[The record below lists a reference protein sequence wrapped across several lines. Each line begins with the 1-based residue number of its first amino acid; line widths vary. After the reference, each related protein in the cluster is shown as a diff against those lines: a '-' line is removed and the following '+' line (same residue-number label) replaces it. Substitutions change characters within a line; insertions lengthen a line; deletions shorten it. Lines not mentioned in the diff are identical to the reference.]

1 MGISK
6 RQSGKMTKP
15 AASLYGILVV
25 SAVLFGV
32 LLAGVAT
39 GAPWVVALDSV
50 VQGLVFPLR
59 NEAITP
65 TIAFTTELSDTIP
78 CIVVAVAMVV
88 YLLVR
93 RRPKAAGLYV
103 GTLVVAELLVEGT
116 KFLLSRPRPI
126 GMNLIEFPWNA
137 SFPSGHTFVAIVAVG
152 FAVYVLVKLHPQWP
166 RGARVALAVAA
177 VVWVAYVGFTRI
189 YLGVHWPTDVLGSIL
204 LCGGVVLPAAILL
217 WQRFVAK

>member
-1 MGISK
+1 
-6 RQSGKMTKP
+6 MTKS
-15 AASLYGILVV
+15 AASLYSILVV

-32 LLAGVAT
+32 LLAGVAA
-39 GAPWVVALDSV
+39 GAPWVVALDSA

-65 TIAFTTELSDTIP
+65 VIAFTTELSDTIP

-93 RRPKAAGLYV
+93 RRPKAAGLYA

-166 RGARVALAVAA
+166 RGVRVALAVAA
-177 VVWVAYVGFTRI
+177 VVWVAYIGFTRI